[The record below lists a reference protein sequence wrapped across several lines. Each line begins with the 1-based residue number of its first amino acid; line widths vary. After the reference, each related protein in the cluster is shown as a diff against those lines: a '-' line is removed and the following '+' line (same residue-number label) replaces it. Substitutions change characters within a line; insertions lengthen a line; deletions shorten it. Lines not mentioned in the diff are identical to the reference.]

1 MGYYGRTTYSQNRF
15 RLALSDG
22 ERTQLETERAAEASD
37 YTPYN
42 HTAPLTE
49 RLVLSIPFRTK
60 TASRCRAA
68 AKECGARFDP
78 QTKEWYLP
86 IGKTNEA
93 AAVAAL
99 NRFRLIAPATGAVPR
114 SSASVKPTD
123 VCNRFVL
130 GDGTYAYSTFST
142 ANDGFAATFPNGW
155 MIALSTGNG
164 NHQTPS
170 TDAQTLQCAIWTGTE
185 WMLFESNG
193 KRTRTVTPAEYVSV
207 LAWVASQTAV
217 PGATTA
223 PLAV

>member
-1 MGYYGRTTYSQNRF
+1 MGYYGRTTYGSQNRF
-15 RLALSDG
+15 RVALSDG
-22 ERTQLETERAAEASD
+22 ELAQLETERAAEAPG

-42 HTAPLTE
+42 HTAPLTG
-49 RLVLSIPFRTK
+49 RLLLSIPFRTK

-86 IGKTNEA
+86 TGKTNEA

-99 NRFRLIAPATGAVPR
+99 NRFRLIAHEWRVPR
-114 SSASVKPTD
+114 SSAKPTAP
-123 VCNRFVL
+123 VVSV
-130 GDGTYAYSTFST
+130 GSGSAHSTFCT
-142 ANDGFAATFPNGW
+142 ANDGFAVTFPNGW
-155 MIALSTGNG
+155 MLVVTTEKGNYE
-164 NHQTPS
+164 TPC
-170 TDAQTLQCAIWTGTE
+170 TDARTLKCAIWTGTE
-185 WMLFESNG
+185 WMLFESTG

-217 PGATTA
+217 PGATAA